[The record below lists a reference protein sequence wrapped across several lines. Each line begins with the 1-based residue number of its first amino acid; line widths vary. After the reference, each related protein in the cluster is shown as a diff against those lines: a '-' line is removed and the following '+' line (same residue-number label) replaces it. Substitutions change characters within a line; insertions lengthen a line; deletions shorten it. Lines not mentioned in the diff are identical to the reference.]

1 MIVTFF
7 ELFSCTNDV
16 SHGSSHVHAC
26 FATFYRPLRSA
37 RAWRET
43 GQGRKGDDEEL
54 SSLEERLLELMGVQ
68 SFEGVYFRN
77 KY

>member
-1 MIVTFF
+1 
-7 ELFSCTNDV
+7 
-16 SHGSSHVHAC
+16 
-26 FATFYRPLRSA
+26 LR
-37 RAWRET
+37 RET

-54 SSLEERLLELMGVQ
+54 SSLKEKLLELMGVQ